1 MTGVRVRKIM
11 LIQSF
16 SGVRAARR
24 SMMTPPRVA
33 SITPCGWFV
42 FATSVLA
49 AALAGDETATTAGRA
64 RALLERGEAA
74 AASALLEP
82 AVARAPKSAELHYL
96 LAKSYAIEAKQS
108 SNAVRLMYVAWN
120 IGTELETA
128 VALDPSRTD
137 ARLDLIR
144 YYELTPPLL
153 GGNTKKAHS
162 APLAPAEPGVPVG
175 PLPPGYPHQR
185 QKGDRPA

>member
-11 LIQSF
+11 LIESF
-16 SGVRAARR
+16 AGVRATRR
-24 SMMTPPRVA
+24 SMMTPPRVV
-33 SITPCGWFV
+33 SITPCAWFV
-42 FATSVLA
+42 FATSVLT
-49 AALAGDETATTAGRA
+49 AALAGDETATTSGRA
-64 RALLERGEAA
+64 RTLLERGDAA

-108 SNAVRLMYVAWN
+108 SNAVRLMYVGWN

-144 YYELTPPLL
+144 YYELTPRIL
-153 GGNTKKAHS
+153 GGSPKKAH
-162 APLAPAEPGVPVG
+162 AAAVALAKRDAALGTFARSY
-175 PLPPGYPHQR
+175 LSY
-185 QKGDRPA
+185 